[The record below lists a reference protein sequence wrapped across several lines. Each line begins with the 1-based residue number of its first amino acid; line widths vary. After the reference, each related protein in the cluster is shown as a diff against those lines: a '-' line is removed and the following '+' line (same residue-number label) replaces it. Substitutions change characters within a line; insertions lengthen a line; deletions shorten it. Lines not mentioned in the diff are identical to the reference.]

1 MDSDSRCEF
10 HSSQWR
16 LARPVLRVFRTDWA
30 DCALEGRPFVSM
42 VSVLRFGIASLAPNV
57 GLRIRLYIL
66 QLALY
71 LGGYMC

>member
-42 VSVLRFGIASLAPNV
+42 VSVLRFGIASLAPNA